1 MAAVTCQT
9 TATIARFGSVSNA
22 QATRKASV
30 PRAAFLGQR
39 LSISSSSRGVAKVSK
54 FVVRATAEDEV
65 PPIVTRSKELLEE
78 AKSKWETIDDKSTVL
93 LYGGGAIVAL
103 WLSSTI
109 VSAVNSIP
117 LLPKVL
123 ELVGTV
129 YTGWFAYRYLLF
141 KSSRRE
147 LSLLIDDIKSKIT
160 DKK

>member
-1 MAAVTCQT
+1 MAA
-9 TATIARFGSVSNA
+9 
-22 QATRKASV
+22 QAAE
-30 PRAAFLGQR
+30 
-39 LSISSSSRGVAKVSK
+39 ISK
-54 FVVRATAEDEV
+54 FAVRATAENEEA
-65 PPIVTRSKELLEE
+65 PFVTRSKELLEE
-78 AKSKWETIDDKSTVL
+78 AKAKWDTVDDKSTVL

-129 YTGWFAYRYLLF
+129 YTGWFVYRYLLF

-147 LSLLIDDIKSKIT
+147 LSLLVDDLMSKIT

>member
-1 MAAVTCQT
+1 MAALACQT
-9 TATIARFGSVSNA
+9 AATFAKLGSSSSA
-22 QATRKASV
+22 QATKNSRV
-30 PRAAFLGQR
+30 TRAAFLGQR
-39 LSISSSSRGVAKVSK
+39 VNGGSSSRGVAKISK
-54 FVVRATAEDEV
+54 FAVRATAENEEA
-65 PPIVTRSKELLEE
+65 PFVTRSKELLEE
-78 AKSKWETIDDKSTVL
+78 AKAKWDTVDDKSTVL

-129 YTGWFAYRYLLF
+129 YTGWFVYRYLLF

-147 LSLLIDDIKSKIT
+147 LSLLVDDLMSKIT